1 MAGTAT
7 APKKVRKIGGK
18 IYRLKSC
25 KAPKTTVAK
34 LRKAGKTARVI
45 AGCAY
50 EGPKAKV
57 CKSLML
63 TTTVKVAGVKK
74 RKSTTKRKKTTTKR
88 TYRRKKR

>member
-57 CKSLML
+57 
-63 TTTVKVAGVKK
+63 KVAGMKK
-74 RKSTTKRKKTTTKR
+74 RKSTTKRKKTTTKK
-88 TYRRKKR
+88 TYRRKR